1 MIKKEIVVNNDLG
14 LHARPAA
21 VFIQQANKYKSNILI
36 TKENSTV
43 NAKSIMGVMALS
55 VGNGETIEIK
65 AEGPDE
71 NEAREDLM
79 ILIQEGLAKI

>member
-1 MIKKEIVVNNDLG
+1 MIKKEVIINNDLG

-21 VFIQQANKYKSNILI
+21 IFIQHANKYKSNILI

-55 VGNGETIEIK
+55 VGNGETIELK

-71 NEAREDLM
+71 SEAMEDL
-79 ILIQEGLAKI
+79 IKLIESGFSNM